1 MTQKSHYL
9 ACTMR
14 KPYFKDTC
22 TPIFIAALFKIGRTW
37 KPPKCPS
44 TEEWIKMWYIYKMEY
59 YSVKNKNEIES
70 FVERWM
76 GLESIIQSKVI
87 KRRTNMVYLHLYLY
101 IYMYM
106 ESRKRYR

>member
-1 MTQKSHYL
+1 
-9 ACTMR
+9 
-14 KPYFKDTC
+14 
-22 TPIFIAALFKIGRTW
+22 
-37 KPPKCPS
+37 
-44 TEEWIKMWYIYKMEY
+44 MEY

-76 GLESIIQSKVI
+76 GLESIMQSKVI

>member
-44 TEEWIKMWYIYKMEY
+44 TEEWIKMWYIHTMEY
-59 YSVKNKNEIES
+59 YSAKKKNEIMPS
-70 FVERWM
+70 TATWID
-76 GLESIIQSKVI
+76 LEIIILSKVRERQI
-87 KRRTNMVYLHLYLY
+87 YDITNM
-101 IYMYM
+101 
-106 ESRKRYR
+106 